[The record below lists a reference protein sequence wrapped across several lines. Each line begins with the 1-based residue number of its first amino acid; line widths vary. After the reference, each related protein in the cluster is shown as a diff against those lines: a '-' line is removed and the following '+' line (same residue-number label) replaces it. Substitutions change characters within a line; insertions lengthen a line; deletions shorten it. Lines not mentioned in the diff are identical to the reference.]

1 MRIIGHI
8 EHPVMKITVFKMDE
22 KRSVK
27 FENTLF
33 EQTYKFRAFEGFS
46 SFEEIAK
53 MIDQTFIETVE
64 KQFME
69 MNEVKTSAMQRFLPV
84 EEQAEFE
91 EII

>member
-27 FENTLF
+27 FETALF

-46 SFEEIAK
+46 SFEEITK
-53 MIDQTFIETVE
+53 MIDDAFIKTVE
-64 KQFME
+64 QQFIA
-69 MNEVKTSAMQRFLPV
+69 MNELKFSAMQRFLPV